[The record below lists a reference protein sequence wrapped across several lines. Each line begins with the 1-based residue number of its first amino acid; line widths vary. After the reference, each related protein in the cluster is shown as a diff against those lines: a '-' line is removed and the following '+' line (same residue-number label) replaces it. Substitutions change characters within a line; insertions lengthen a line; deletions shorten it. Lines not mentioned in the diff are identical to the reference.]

1 MNVQLVAKTTGV
13 GKYEE
18 LNSEEIV
25 SAIAR
30 HGIIKEDNGKLI
42 KYLMDNKHVSPL
54 DMINFV
60 FEIETSLSIGRQLL
74 RHASIKPQEH
84 SLRYSKSIGLEP
96 IEFRLEHSK
105 NRQSSA
111 EIIGSVIQ
119 HSKISSNA
127 FETIVVDEFIEN
139 KGIKVAEKYNEYL
152 GKVAK
157 LLNDILEI
165 YQEGLDLGIAKE
177 CARFILPNCTT
188 TIMSFNGT
196 LRSWLT
202 LLNVRCDDHAQKECR
217 IIANLIGEELE
228 KEMPNIFSTINW
240 RTGMFM

>member
-1 MNVQLVAKTTGV
+1 MTRVELVAKTTGV

-84 SLRYSKSIGLEP
+84 SLRYSKVIGFEP
-96 IEFRLEHSK
+96 IELRAEDKK
-105 NRQSSA
+105 NRQSST
-111 EIIGSVIQ
+111 EVFDPFVIVNGSTG
-119 HSKISSNA
+119 NA
-127 FETIVVDEFIEN
+127 SIKIEN
-139 KGIKVAEKYNEYL
+139 
-152 GKVAK
+152 
-157 LLNDILEI
+157 ILEDI
-165 YQEGLDLGIAKE
+165 QNLYNALLEAGVAKE

-202 LLNVRCDDHAQKECR
+202 LLNVRCDSHAQKECR

-228 KEMPNIFSTINW
+228 KEMPNVFSQIDW
-240 RTGMFM
+240 RKGMFM